1 MLLFISYHHG
11 IKTDIAKANKNNKNK
26 APCFSPS
33 PSFRKN
39 LPQISNKFFSWGISP
54 HPHVQ
59 RDSGGAAFA
68 HLSFQLRYKPKV
80 SSVVQGQMS
89 KEKLRSFGTSCV
101 KPSSF
106 LSFFFFFKFLFWFQ
120 YPKRDNTCWKYLL
133 CSEVKRQNILGCIWS
148 RLEGICWSEDNT
160 GLNAIKPGAVH
171 RFFFS
176 TYDCTSLLSNASLP
190 QHIVALKALSAWTW
204 INFHKFFCGAVQK
217 YSCSLFTQGEITEN

>member
-1 MLLFISYHHG
+1 MVQLPKVFNKNVKPPYCLGSQMLLFISYHHG

-33 PSFRKN
+33 PCFRKN

-89 KEKLRSFGTSCV
+89 KEKLCSFGTSCV

-106 LSFFFFFKFLFWFQ
+106 LSFFFFLNSYFGFNT
-120 YPKRDNTCWKYLL
+120 PKETALG
-133 CSEVKRQNILGCIWS
+133 NIS
-148 RLEGICWSEDNT
+148 
-160 GLNAIKPGAVH
+160 
-171 RFFFS
+171 S
-176 TYDCTSLLSNASLP
+176 T
-190 QHIVALKALSAWTW
+190 
-204 INFHKFFCGAVQK
+204 QK
-217 YSCSLFTQGEITEN
+217 